1 MLERIECFSA
11 ACYQAYWAYSGASGK
26 TWTDA
31 PSWVHSAIRHS
42 VQFWEALD
50 VVNHTFDK
58 MVQASHLAWVNRL
71 TREGWKYGPSVRE
84 DLKTHPNLVPFTCL
98 SHSAQQRESVL
109 LRTYLVMREIL
120 GEPPVYVEP
129 SVPPAPVPSP

>member
-1 MLERIECFSA
+1 MLKRIECFSA
-11 ACYQAYWAYSGASGK
+11 ACYQAYWAYTGAGDK
-26 TWTDA
+26 IWTEA
-31 PSWVHSAIRHS
+31 PHWIHSAIRHS

-50 VVNHTFDK
+50 VVNHDFNK
-58 MVQASHLAWVNRL
+58 MVQASHLAWVSRL
-71 TREGWKYGPSVRE
+71 TREGWKYGPSVRD

-120 GEPPVYVEP
+120 GDPPVYSDSLE
-129 SVPPAPVPSP
+129 SPVPALAP